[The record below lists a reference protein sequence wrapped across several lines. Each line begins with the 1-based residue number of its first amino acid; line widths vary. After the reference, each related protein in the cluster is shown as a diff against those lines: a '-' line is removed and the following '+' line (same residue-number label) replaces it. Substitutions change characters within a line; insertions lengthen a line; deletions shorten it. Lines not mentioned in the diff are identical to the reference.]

1 MSNREDAL
9 SLVCLIESAQYGLQ
23 FGDGSLRK
31 GRALTTEEMRI
42 IEKALYAYAVPV
54 AAPSEQFEH
63 LDLQNHQLRRAMQK
77 MMARLTE
84 LLDEDKF
91 AEVEAIAKSAGVEP
105 PIAAQQQ
112 AEPALVQMRMRP
124 MWREEGGGWT
134 ELGNITEA
142 AAQDYERHPIYQD
155 WQYEVRRLYLG
166 AQPGQQGETG
176 ADERTAQLPQVP
188 QDVVEA
194 IWRYG
199 DSRADGGHSAKEIGA
214 VIMAI
219 RQALAAQ
226 PGQRAGMADGFHNR
240 LWKLVEN
247 YADDVALYNEAVRAD
262 AGVAEAG
269 DACLDAERKL
279 RALIETIPTQQQEG
293 SQP

>member
-91 AEVEAIAKSAGVEP
+91 AEVEAIANSAGVEP
-105 PIAAQQQ
+105 PIA
-112 AEPALVQMRMRP
+112 
-124 MWREEGGGWT
+124 
-134 ELGNITEA
+134 
-142 AAQDYERHPIYQD
+142 
-155 WQYEVRRLYLG
+155 
-166 AQPGQQGETG
+166 
-176 ADERTAQLPQVP
+176 
-188 QDVVEA
+188 
-194 IWRYG
+194 
-199 DSRADGGHSAKEIGA
+199 
-214 VIMAI
+214 
-219 RQALAAQ
+219 
-226 PGQRAGMADGFHNR
+226 
-240 LWKLVEN
+240 
-247 YADDVALYNEAVRAD
+247 
-262 AGVAEAG
+262 
-269 DACLDAERKL
+269 
-279 RALIETIPTQQQEG
+279 TQQQTEPAFVTVPVNPTPEMVRAGNSLSAARWNAESIYAAMVSASKTVHDCGCETNQPCAMKTDG
-293 SQP
+293 SCWRAD

>member
-1 MSNREDAL
+1 MSNREDAM

-23 FGDGSLRK
+23 FGDGSVRK

-54 AAPSEQFEH
+54 AAPS
-63 LDLQNHQLRRAMQK
+63 A
-77 MMARLTE
+77 A
-84 LLDEDKF
+84 
-91 AEVEAIAKSAGVEP
+91 AESGPFKSYDAIKQAGKEAGERNAKLYEYLAQTSGEKAP
-105 PIAAQQQ
+105 QQQQQ
-112 AEPALVQMRMRP
+112 AEP
-124 MWREEGGGWT
+124 
-134 ELGNITEA
+134 
-142 AAQDYERHPIYQD
+142 
-155 WQYEVRRLYLG
+155 
-166 AQPGQQGETG
+166 G
-176 ADERTAQLPQVP
+176 ADERAAFEAWQVAELPSHHGSDYSAA
-188 QDVVEA
+188 DVEFNCYEA
-194 IWRYG
+194 
-199 DSRADGGHSAKEIGA
+199 
-214 VIMAI
+214 
-219 RQALAAQ
+219 ALAAWLARGKIGAQ
-226 PGQRAGMADGFHNR
+226 SGQRASVADGFHNR